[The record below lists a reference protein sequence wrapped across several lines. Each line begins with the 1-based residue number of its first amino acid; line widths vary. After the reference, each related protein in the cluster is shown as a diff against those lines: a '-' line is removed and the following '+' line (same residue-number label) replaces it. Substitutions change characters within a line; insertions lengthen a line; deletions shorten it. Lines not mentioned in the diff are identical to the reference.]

1 MNHAFRLSRVR
12 AALVALAAV
21 AVLTAAARAQTLS
34 PSPDTAIFQITATT
48 IPGTPTPTPSPT
60 PTPGTTP
67 TPTPQPIPRDS
78 FAGDISGNGRF
89 VVIESAGDIATN
101 RTPDVFDAS
110 GNLVTRGHNNA
121 DGNQEI
127 FLFDYAQRR
136 VYQITDTRSA
146 LKDTTKSSVD
156 PLNIDVLV
164 VNLQPSIS
172 HDGKYIVFQSNAYSD
187 ANTALTPKLFDGQA
201 NVTALKADANTE
213 IFIYALPAF
222 TAVADLSSGAEVPEV
237 NLGNGTMTRV
247 TTTPATALPR
257 AASGTFI
264 TAFFALDNYNPI
276 VNDDGSLVVFVSKA
290 RSGNIGTGNADGNK
304 EIFVVKN
311 PASASRVFT
320 QVTTTTDVIPAG
332 SIIPTRFVFNEAPTL
347 SACDGVLACR
357 VGYVSNAD
365 TGTDEVEANRGNGE
379 IIVATLNNT
388 TGAVQST
395 RQLTKTPPETRTGAE
410 FISVNILSPGR
421 RISRDGS
428 RIAFESLA
436 VYGADGTPN
445 ATPADRYGIYIV
457 NVTGTS
463 LVFEQVGQR
472 PPSDQLDL
480 SFRWPTFTGDSTRV
494 VWASNLNYNAD
505 GTLATTTGTGLN
517 QTNLAQVFSAP
528 VTTLTTVS
536 RVTNFIAGTGVAAH
550 GSFTVFQP
558 FPADNLRRMALSLR
572 SEQGSGNAD
581 ASSEAFYQLIPVA
594 TSETPAPSPTP
605 ATTAA
610 PVSFFTGA
618 SDRAVVAPSPSPTPP
633 DVTGLAPGMLG
644 IARSTL
650 TLAPATVEVDK
661 NTAHEFQRRPP
672 LPVELSGVSVTV
684 SGAAAGL
691 YFVSPGRI
699 NFVVPTGLASSTT
712 AAPVVIN
719 NNGALIRTSLLLNFA
734 QPDIF
739 TTTNGPGGR
748 AAALNVTN
756 MCVMGTA
763 EPFTITSS
771 RPTGGV
777 CSAATTEIVATKLLF
792 MVTGVRGV
800 TAPATVTV
808 RIGTTDIVG
817 TADATSPITIGPSN
831 TPGFDQ
837 ITVTLPATLAGAG
850 DVPVIVT
857 VTTSAGTFTSRPA
870 DTAPRITI
878 LP

>member
-1 MNHAFRLSRVR
+1 MKHSFRLSRAR
-12 AALVALAAV
+12 AALVALAAA
-21 AVLTAAARAQTLS
+21 AVLTAVAQAQTLS
-34 PSPDTAIFQITATT
+34 PSPDTAIFQITTTT

-67 TPTPQPIPRDS
+67 TPTPLPIPRDS

-101 RTPDVFDAS
+101 RTAD
-110 GNLVTRGHNNA
+110 RNNA

-136 VYQITDTRSA
+136 VYQITDTKSA
-146 LKDTTKSSVD
+146 LKDTTKSPVD
-156 PLNIDVLV
+156 ATNIDVVV

-172 HDGKYIVFQSNAYSD
+172 RDGKFIVFQSNAYSD
-187 ANTALTPKLFDGQA
+187 ANTALTPKQFDGQA
-201 NVTALKADANTE
+201 NVTALKADGNTE

-222 TAVADLSSGAEVPEV
+222 TEVSDLSSGAEVAEV
-237 NLGNGTMTRV
+237 NLAAGTMTRV
-247 TTTPATALPR
+247 TTTPATAPPR
-257 AASGTFI
+257 AASGTTI
-264 TAFFALDNYNPI
+264 TAFFALDNYDPI
-276 VNDDGSLVVFVSKA
+276 VNDDGSLVTFVSKA

-311 PASASRVFT
+311 PASGSRVFT
-320 QVTTTTDVIPAG
+320 QVTTTTDVIPTG

-357 VGYVSNAD
+357 VAYISNAD
-365 TGTDEVEANRGNGE
+365 TGTDEAEANRGNGE
-379 IIVATLNNT
+379 LFVATLNNA

-395 RQLTKTPPETRTGAE
+395 RQLTKTPPETRAGAE
-410 FISVNILSPGR
+410 LASVNLLSPGR
-421 RISRDGS
+421 RITRDGS
-428 RIAFESLA
+428 RVVFETSA
-436 VYGADGTPN
+436 VFNADGTLN
-445 ATPADRYGIYIV
+445 GALATAPGIYIV

-463 LVFEQVGQR
+463 LVFEQVGTR
-472 PPSDQLDL
+472 APSDQLDL
-480 SFRWPTFTGDSTRV
+480 PTRWPTFTGDSTRV

-505 GTLATTTGTGLN
+505 GTLSTTTGAGLN

-528 VTTLTTVS
+528 VAALTTVS
-536 RVTNFIAGTGVAAH
+536 RVTNLSSGTGTTAPH
-550 GSFTVFQP
+550 GSFSALQP
-558 FPADNLRRMALSLR
+558 FPADNVRRMALSLR
-572 SEQGSGNAD
+572 SEQGAGNAD
-581 ASSEAFYQLIPVA
+581 ASSEAFYQFIPVA

-650 TLAPATVEVDK
+650 TLAPATVEVNK

-684 SGAAAGL
+684 ANAAAGL
-691 YFVSPGRI
+691 YFISPGRI
-699 NFVVPTGLASSTT
+699 NFVVPPGLINSAT
-712 AAPVVIN
+712 AAPVVIF
-719 NNGALIRTSLLLNFA
+719 NNGALIRTSLVLNFS

-739 TTTNGPGGR
+739 TTTNGPSGR

-756 MCVMGTA
+756 NCVNGTA
-763 EPFTITSS
+763 EPFSVTSS

-777 CSAATTEIVATKLLF
+777 CTAATTETVATKLLF

-800 TAPATVTV
+800 ITPATVTV

-817 TADATSPITIGPSN
+817 TADASTSPIAIGPSN

-837 ITVTLPATLAGAG
+837 ITVTLPPSLAGAG

-857 VTTSAGTFTSRPA
+857 IASTAGTFTSRPA
-870 DTAPRITI
+870 ETAPRITI
-878 LP
+878 Q